1 MIELG
6 YALSSEEHDPSAL
19 VENARSAEEA
29 GFTFALIS
37 DHFHPWID
45 RQGHSPFVWSVIG
58 GIARETERLRLGTG
72 VTCPMIRIHPAIIA
86 QAAATSAAL
95 MPGRFF
101 LGVGSGEN
109 LNEHVLGDKWPAADE
124 RLEMFEEAIEV
135 IRLLW
140 EGGFQSFRG
149 DFYDVEQARIY
160 TLPDEPPPLAIA
172 ASKPL
177 AAEVA
182 GRLGDAFIGVAPDA
196 DVVAKFDEAGGSGK
210 PKYGQVTVCWA
221 ESEEAG
227 RKTIAEVW
235 PNAGLK
241 GDLSQ
246 ELATRSCSSK
256 RASSCA
262 RRTSS
267 RYRRAPTPSRTC
279 RRRASTSRR
288 ASRTSTSTRSA
299 ATRRASSAS
308 GASSSSRVFRRG
320 LRAEALDA
328 PAVAGPLVAEAVV
341 EAVFVVHPELV
352 GVGHDPQPAPRV
364 RKRRVGLRIV
374 PDAYEFWVHD

>member
-1 MIELG
+1 VPEYG
-6 YALSSEEHDPSAL
+6 YALSSEEHPPSDL
-19 VENARSAEEA
+19 VRNAKAAEDA
-29 GFTFALIS
+29 GFTFALVS
-37 DHFHPWID
+37 DHYHPWVD
-45 RQGHSPFVWSVIG
+45 AQGHSPFVWSTIG
-58 GIARETERLRLGTG
+58 AVAQATDRLVLGTG

-86 QAAATSAAL
+86 HAAATSAAL

-177 AAEVA
+177 AAELA

-196 DVVAKFDEAGGSGK
+196 EVVDKFDEAGGSGK
-210 PKYGQVTVCWA
+210 PKYGQITACWA
-221 ESEEAG
+221 QSEEAG

-246 ELATRSCSSK
+246 ELATPVLFEQACELVREEDLESL
-256 RASSCA
+256 
-262 RRTSS
+262 
-267 RYRRAPTPSRTC
+267 P
-279 RRRASTSRR
+279 
-288 ASRTSTSTRSA
+288 
-299 ATRRASSAS
+299 
-308 GASSSSRVFRRG
+308 
-320 LRAEALDA
+320 
-328 PAVAGPLVAEAVV
+328 AGPDPEPYIEAAR
-341 EAVFVVHPELV
+341 EYEQAGFTHIYFHQIGRDQEGFFRFWREQL
-352 GVGHDPQPAPRV
+352 QPR
-364 RKRRVGLRIV
+364 L
-374 PDAYEFWVHD
+374 

>member
-1 MIELG
+1 MPEYG
-6 YALSSEEHDPSAL
+6 YALSSEEHPPSDL
-19 VENARSAEEA
+19 VRNAKAAEDA
-29 GFTFALIS
+29 GFTFALVS
-37 DHFHPWID
+37 DHYHPWVD
-45 RQGHSPFVWSVIG
+45 AQGHSPFVWSTIG
-58 GIARETERLRLGTG
+58 AVAQATDRIVLGTG

-177 AAEVA
+177 AAELA

-196 DVVAKFDEAGGSGK
+196 EVVAKFDEAGGSGK

-246 ELATRSCSSK
+246 ELATPVLFEQACELVREEDLESL
-256 RASSCA
+256 
-262 RRTSS
+262 
-267 RYRRAPTPSRTC
+267 P
-279 RRRASTSRR
+279 
-288 ASRTSTSTRSA
+288 
-299 ATRRASSAS
+299 
-308 GASSSSRVFRRG
+308 
-320 LRAEALDA
+320 
-328 PAVAGPLVAEAVV
+328 AGPD
-341 EAVFVVHPELV
+341 PEPYVQAAREYEQAGFTHIYFHQIGRDQEGFFGFWREQL
-352 GVGHDPQPAPRV
+352 QPR
-364 RKRRVGLRIV
+364 L
-374 PDAYEFWVHD
+374 

>member
-1 MIELG
+1 VPEYG
-6 YALSSEEHDPSAL
+6 YALSSEEHPPSDL
-19 VENARSAEEA
+19 VRNAKAAEDA
-29 GFTFALIS
+29 GFTFALVS
-37 DHFHPWID
+37 DHYHPWVD
-45 RQGHSPFVWSVIG
+45 AQGHSPFVWSTIG
-58 GIARETERLRLGTG
+58 AVAQATDRLVLGTG

-86 QAAATSAAL
+86 HAAATSAAL

-177 AAEVA
+177 AAELA

-196 DVVAKFDEAGGSGK
+196 EVVDKFDEAGGSGK
-210 PKYGQVTVCWA
+210 PKYGQITACWA

-246 ELATRSCSSK
+246 ELATPVLFEQACELVREEDLESL
-256 RASSCA
+256 
-262 RRTSS
+262 
-267 RYRRAPTPSRTC
+267 P
-279 RRRASTSRR
+279 
-288 ASRTSTSTRSA
+288 
-299 ATRRASSAS
+299 
-308 GASSSSRVFRRG
+308 
-320 LRAEALDA
+320 
-328 PAVAGPLVAEAVV
+328 AGPDPEPYIEAAREYEQAGFTHIYFHQVGRDQDGFFRFWKAQLSD
-341 EAVFVVHPELV
+341 AVRSL
-352 GVGHDPQPAPRV
+352 
-364 RKRRVGLRIV
+364 
-374 PDAYEFWVHD
+374 

>member
-1 MIELG
+1 VPEYG
-6 YALSSEEHDPSAL
+6 YALSSEEHPPSDL
-19 VENARSAEEA
+19 VRNAKAAEDA
-29 GFTFALIS
+29 GFTFALVS
-37 DHFHPWID
+37 DHYHPWVD
-45 RQGHSPFVWSVIG
+45 AQGHSPFVWSTIG
-58 GIARETERLRLGTG
+58 AVAQATDRLVLGTG

-86 QAAATSAAL
+86 HAAATSAAL

-177 AAEVA
+177 AAELA

-196 DVVAKFDEAGGSGK
+196 EVVDKFDEAGGSGK
-210 PKYGQVTVCWA
+210 PKYGQITACWA

-227 RKTIAEVW
+227 RKTIAGVW

-246 ELATRSCSSK
+246 ELATPVLFEQACELVREEDLESL
-256 RASSCA
+256 
-262 RRTSS
+262 
-267 RYRRAPTPSRTC
+267 P
-279 RRRASTSRR
+279 
-288 ASRTSTSTRSA
+288 
-299 ATRRASSAS
+299 
-308 GASSSSRVFRRG
+308 
-320 LRAEALDA
+320 
-328 PAVAGPLVAEAVV
+328 AGPDPEPYIEAAR
-341 EAVFVVHPELV
+341 EYEQAGFTHIYFHQIGRDQEGFFRFWREQL
-352 GVGHDPQPAPRV
+352 QPR
-364 RKRRVGLRIV
+364 L
-374 PDAYEFWVHD
+374 